1 MDKGRDYPKINA
13 KKDIRIRPKS
23 QANFRHRADP
33 KVAECNGAP
42 RDGCAKGYA
51 IWRGDPGSGR
61 PAAPAKRSACA
72 VITVPCP
79 HRAPWCAA
87 AVPHRRAQLRQGAM
101 LGGAPRWGAGGT
113 GRRALRGYWGRTET
127 PPAKLSA
134 CATCRAPF
142 RGARL
147 GIPCHRTWSK
157 RRHNA
162 RVVRPRIILR
172 RDGDIAPYRHNARE
186 IRTPLR
192 AASRGAVQ
200 LLIQKGLTLF

>member
-23 QANFRHRADP
+23 QANFRHRTDP

-42 RDGCAKGYA
+42 RDGCSKGYA
-51 IWRGDPGSGR
+51 IWCGDPGSGR
-61 PAAPAKRSACA
+61 PTAPAKRSACA

-87 AVPHRRAQLRQGAM
+87 VPHRRAPLRQGAM

-113 GRRALRGYWGRTET
+113 GRRALRGYRGRTET

-134 CATCRAPF
+134 CATWQAAHRAD
-142 RGARL
+142 GAAARA
-147 GIPCHRTWSK
+147 GRPGGQASRPTAKPHERAHDHGTRAVRTTTGSQPGT
-157 RRHNA
+157 A
-162 RVVRPRIILR
+162 VRTT
-172 RDGDIAPYRHNARE
+172 IAPSCLPS
-186 IRTPLR
+186 IVP
-192 AASRGAVQ
+192 SG
-200 LLIQKGLTLF
+200 